1 MEVYMNAELK
11 DLKFKVNGKDVELK
25 VNPKTLLI
33 DVLRDELKLT
43 GTRQSCEVSACGACT
58 VNIDGKAARACS
70 ILAVQLNGHEVVTI
84 EGVAEGNK
92 LHPIQEAMV
101 KHGAIECGWC
111 TSGMVMSARALLL
124 ANPKAGREDIKRA
137 LQGNLCADSGYVK
150 YVEAIEMAAEEMRS
164 DK

>member
-1 MEVYMNAELK
+1 MNGELK
-11 DLKFKVNGKDVELK
+11 DLKFKVNGKEVELK
-25 VNPKTLLI
+25 VKPKTLLI

-84 EGVAEGNK
+84 EGVADGDK

-111 TSGMVMSARALLL
+111 TSGMVMSSRALLL
-124 ANPKAGREDIKRA
+124 ENPNAQREDIKKA

-150 YVEAIEMAAEEMRS
+150 YVEAIEMAAEIMRS
-164 DK
+164 EK